1 MSATAVATRPGYGQA
16 AQQAAA
22 KVKRGQAKN
31 LRVTGKVKAA
41 IEAMVSQGLTR
52 PEAAEAAGMTDH
64 GLYVALTKPHVLAFF
79 NEQME
84 VLRTAARPRALRK
97 IIDLADDAESER
109 VQLDAA
115 KYIDGMDRNGN
126 TVGGQ
131 QINVQ
136 VNNQV
141 NVETAGYVIDLSAYP
156 AKGAHVPDRIEHLEH
171 NGHNPLIHNAG
182 VPEEA

>member
-1 MSATAVATRPGYGQA
+1 MATQALATRPGYGQG
-16 AQQAAA
+16 AQKAAA
-22 KVKRGQAKN
+22 KIKRGEAKN

-41 IEAMVSQGLTR
+41 IEAMVSQGMTR
-52 PEAAEAAGMTDH
+52 AEAAQAAGMTDH

-84 VLRTAARPRALRK
+84 VLRTGARPRALRK
-97 IIDLADDAESER
+97 IIDLADDADSER

-126 TVGGQ
+126 TVGAQ

-141 NVETAGYVIDLSAYP
+141 NVDTAGYVIRLARRADRMP
-156 AKGAHVPDRIEHLEH
+156 EGAQQIEHLAQH
-171 NGHNPLIHNAG
+171 VHNPLTDNAD

>member
-1 MSATAVATRPGYGQA
+1 MATNALATRPGIGQA
-16 AQQAAA
+16 AQKAAA
-22 KVKRGQAKN
+22 KIKRGQAKN
-31 LRVTGKVKAA
+31 LRVTRKVKAA
-41 IEAMVSQGLTR
+41 IEAMVCEGLTR
-52 PEAAEAAGMTDH
+52 QEAAAKAGMSDN

-84 VLRTAARPRALRK
+84 VLRTGARPRALRT

-141 NVETAGYVIDLSAYP
+141 NVESPGYVIRLSRRADQ
-156 AKGAHVPDRIEHLEH
+156 GERGHDQIEHLAQH
-171 NGHNPLIHNAG
+171 GHKPLIDNTD
-182 VPEEA
+182 VPEDA